1 MKVLGITGGVGAGKS
16 TVLMY
21 LKEHYGARVI
31 QADQVGHLLQRPHES
46 CYRRIVELFGSTVLN
61 ADGTIS
67 RPKLGAIV
75 YADPQKMA
83 RLNAIMHPSI
93 RRWIKSEVEAEQ
105 NRGCVPFVT
114 VEAALLLEDHYDE
127 ICDEIWYI
135 HTDDAVRIKRLQE
148 SRGYSEEKCRRIMAN
163 QKNECDFRAACQLVI
178 DNSSDIVQNTYEQ
191 MDKGLREHGFL

>member
-31 QADQVGHLLQRPHES
+31 QADQVGHLLQQPYES
-46 CYRRIVELFGSTVLN
+46 CYRRIVELFGTTVLN

-75 YADPQKMA
+75 YTDPQKMA

-105 NRGCVPFVT
+105 KRGCVPFVT

-127 ICDEIWYI
+127 ICDEIWYV

-148 SRGYSEEKCRRIMAN
+148 SRGYSEEMCRRIMAN

>member
-16 TVLMY
+16 TVLAY
-21 LKEHYGARVI
+21 LEEHYGARVI
-31 QADQVGHLLQRPHES
+31 QADEVGHLLQQPGES
-46 CYRRIVELFGSTVLN
+46 CYRRIVELFGPVVLN

-67 RPKLGAIV
+67 RPQLGAIV

-93 RRWIKSEVEAEQ
+93 RRWIKAEVEAEQ
-105 NRGCVPFVT
+105 KRGRVPFVT
-114 VEAALLLEDHYDE
+114 IEAALLLEDHYDE

-135 HTDDAVRIKRLQE
+135 HADDAVRIRRLME
-148 SRGYSEEKCRRIMAN
+148 SRGYSEEKCRSIMAN
-163 QKNECDFRAACQLVI
+163 QKKESDFRAACQLVI

>member
-105 NRGCVPFVT
+105 KRGCVPFVT

-148 SRGYSEEKCRRIMAN
+148 SRGYSEEMCRRIMAN

-191 MDKGLREHGFL
+191 IDKGLREHGFL

>member
-21 LKEHYGARVI
+21 LKEHYGARII

-46 CYRRIVELFGSTVLN
+46 CYRRIVELFGATVLN

-105 NRGCVPFVT
+105 KRGCVPFVT

-127 ICDEIWYI
+127 ICDEIWYV

>member
-93 RRWIKSEVEAEQ
+93 RRWIKSEVEEEQ
-105 NRGCVPFVT
+105 KRGCVPFVT

-148 SRGYSEEKCRRIMAN
+148 SRGYSEEMCRRIMAN

>member
-31 QADQVGHLLQRPHES
+31 QADQVGHLLQQPHES
-46 CYRRIVELFGSTVLN
+46 CYRRIVELFGTTVLN

-75 YADPQKMA
+75 YTDPQKMA
-83 RLNAIMHPSI
+83 RLNAIIIHLSDDGSS
-93 RRWIKSEVEAEQ
+93 RRSRQ
-105 NRGCVPFVT
+105 NKKRGCVPFVT

-127 ICDEIWYI
+127 ICDEIWYV

-148 SRGYSEEKCRRIMAN
+148 SRGYSEEMCRRIMAN

-178 DNSSDIVQNTYEQ
+178 DNQQ
-191 MDKGLREHGFL
+191 

>member
-46 CYRRIVELFGSTVLN
+46 CYRRIVELFGTTVLN

-75 YADPQKMA
+75 YADPQKMT

-105 NRGCVPFVT
+105 KRGCVPFVT

-127 ICDEIWYI
+127 ICDEIWYV

-148 SRGYSEEKCRRIMAN
+148 SRGYSEEMCRRIMAN

>member
-16 TVLMY
+16 TVLAY
-21 LKEHYGARVI
+21 LEERYGARVI
-31 QADQVGHLLQRPHES
+31 QADQVGHLLQQPGES
-46 CYRRIVELFGSTVLN
+46 CYRRIVELFGREILN

-75 YADPQKMA
+75 YADPRKMV

-93 RRWIKSEVEAEQ
+93 RRFIKAEVEAE
-105 NRGCVPFVT
+105 RKKGEVPFVT
-114 VEAALLLEDHYDE
+114 IEAALLLEDHYDE
-127 ICDEIWYI
+127 ICDEIWYVYAA
-135 HTDDAVRIKRLQE
+135 DAVRVERLKA
-148 SRGYSEEKCRRIMAN
+148 SRGYSEERCRSIMAN
-163 QKNECDFRAACQLVI
+163 QKKEPDFRAACRLVI

>member
-105 NRGCVPFVT
+105 KRGCVPFVT

-148 SRGYSEEKCRRIMAN
+148 SRDYSEEKCRRIMAN

>member
-21 LKEHYGARVI
+21 LKEHYGARII

-61 ADGTIS
+61 ADGTINRS
-67 RPKLGAIV
+67 KLGAIV

-105 NRGCVPFVT
+105 KRGCVPFVT

-127 ICDEIWYI
+127 ICDEIWYV

>member
-31 QADQVGHLLQRPHES
+31 QADQVGHLLQQPHES
-46 CYRRIVELFGSTVLN
+46 CYRRIVELFGTTVLN

-75 YADPQKMA
+75 YTDPQKMA

-93 RRWIKSEVEAEQ
+93 RRWIKSEVEACLLYTSPSPRD
-105 NRGCVPFVT
+105 RG
-114 VEAALLLEDHYDE
+114 
-127 ICDEIWYI
+127 
-135 HTDDAVRIKRLQE
+135 
-148 SRGYSEEKCRRIMAN
+148 
-163 QKNECDFRAACQLVI
+163 
-178 DNSSDIVQNTYEQ
+178 
-191 MDKGLREHGFL
+191 

>member
-21 LKEHYGARVI
+21 LKEHYGSRVN
-31 QADQVGHLLQRPHES
+31 QADQVGHLLQQPHEI
-46 CYRRIVELFGSTVLN
+46 CYSRIVELFGTTVLN

-75 YADPQKMA
+75 YTDPQKMA

-105 NRGCVPFVT
+105 KRGCVPFVT

-127 ICDEIWYI
+127 ICDEIWYV

-148 SRGYSEEKCRRIMAN
+148 SRGYSEEMCRRIMAN

>member
-46 CYRRIVELFGSTVLN
+46 CYRRIVELFGTTVLN

-75 YADPQKMA
+75 YTDPQKMA

-105 NRGCVPFVT
+105 KRGCVPFVT

-127 ICDEIWYI
+127 ICDEIWYV

-148 SRGYSEEKCRRIMAN
+148 SRGYSEEMCRRIMAN

>member
-46 CYRRIVELFGSTVLN
+46 CYRRIVELFGTTVLN

-105 NRGCVPFVT
+105 KRGCVPFVT

-148 SRGYSEEKCRRIMAN
+148 SRGYSEEMCRRIMAN

-191 MDKGLREHGFL
+191 IDKGLREHGFL

>member
-21 LKEHYGARVI
+21 LKEHYGARII

-46 CYRRIVELFGSTVLN
+46 CYRRIVELFGTTILN

-105 NRGCVPFVT
+105 KRGCVPFVT

-127 ICDEIWYI
+127 ICDEIWYV

>member
-46 CYRRIVELFGSTVLN
+46 CYRRIVELFGTTVLN

-105 NRGCVPFVT
+105 KRGCVPFVT

-127 ICDEIWYI
+127 ICDEIWYV

-148 SRGYSEEKCRRIMAN
+148 SRGYSEEMCRRIMAN

>member
-61 ADGTIS
+61 ADGTINRS
-67 RPKLGAIV
+67 KLGAIV

-105 NRGCVPFVT
+105 KRGCVPFVT

-127 ICDEIWYI
+127 ICDEIWYV

-148 SRGYSEEKCRRIMAN
+148 SRGYSEEKCRRIMEN
-163 QKNECDFRAACQLVI
+163 QKKECDFRAACQLVI

>member
-105 NRGCVPFVT
+105 KRGRVPFVT

-127 ICDEIWYI
+127 ICDEIWYV

-148 SRGYSEEKCRRIMAN
+148 SRGYSEEMCRRIMAN

-191 MDKGLREHGFL
+191 IDKGLREHGFL

>member
-105 NRGCVPFVT
+105 KRGCVPFVT

-127 ICDEIWYI
+127 ICDEIWYV

>member
-93 RRWIKSEVEAEQ
+93 RRWIKSEIEAEQ
-105 NRGCVPFVT
+105 KRGCVPFVT

-148 SRGYSEEKCRRIMAN
+148 SRGYSEEMCRRIMAN

-191 MDKGLREHGFL
+191 IDKGLREHGFL

>member
-105 NRGCVPFVT
+105 KRGCVPFVT

-127 ICDEIWYI
+127 ICDEIWYV

-148 SRGYSEEKCRRIMAN
+148 SRGYSEKMCRRIMAN

>member
-31 QADQVGHLLQRPHES
+31 QADQVGHLLQQPHES
-46 CYRRIVELFGSTVLN
+46 CYRRIVELFGTTVLN

-75 YADPQKMA
+75 YTDPQKMA

-93 RRWIKSEVEAEQ
+93 RRMDQVGG
-105 NRGCVPFVT
+105 RGRTKTGVC
-114 VEAALLLEDHYDE
+114 AIRD
-127 ICDEIWYI
+127 
-135 HTDDAVRIKRLQE
+135 
-148 SRGYSEEKCRRIMAN
+148 RRSGTSPG
-163 QKNECDFRAACQLVI
+163 RSL
-178 DNSSDIVQNTYEQ
+178 
-191 MDKGLREHGFL
+191 

>member
-31 QADQVGHLLQRPHES
+31 QADQVGHLLQQPHES
-46 CYRRIVELFGSTVLN
+46 CYRRIVELFGTTVLN

-75 YADPQKMA
+75 YTDPQKMA

-105 NRGCVPFVT
+105 KRGCVPFVT

-127 ICDEIWYI
+127 ICDEIWYV
-135 HTDDAVRIKRLQE
+135 HTDDAVRDQTVGRKAAAIR
-148 SRGYSEEKCRRIMAN
+148 RKC
-163 QKNECDFRAACQLVI
+163 AA
-178 DNSSDIVQNTYEQ
+178 
-191 MDKGLREHGFL
+191 GLWQIRKMNAISGLPVNW

>member
-105 NRGCVPFVT
+105 KRGCVPFVT

-148 SRGYSEEKCRRIMAN
+148 SRGYSEEMCRRIMAN

>member
-105 NRGCVPFVT
+105 KRGCVPFVT

>member
-16 TVLMY
+16 TVLAY
-21 LKEHYGARVI
+21 LEEHYGARVI
-31 QADQVGHLLQRPHES
+31 QADEVGHLLQQPGEG
-46 CYRRIVELFGSTVLN
+46 CYRRIVELFGPAVLN

-67 RPKLGAIV
+67 RPQLGAIV

-93 RRWIKSEVEAEQ
+93 RRWIKAEVEAEQ
-105 NRGCVPFVT
+105 KRGRVPFVT
-114 VEAALLLEDHYDE
+114 IEAALLLEDHYDE

-135 HTDDAVRIKRLQE
+135 HADDAVRIRRLME
-148 SRGYSEEKCRRIMAN
+148 SRGYSEKKCRSIMAN
-163 QKNECDFRAACQLVI
+163 QKKESDFRAACQLVI

>member
-21 LKEHYGARVI
+21 LKEHYGARII

-61 ADGTIS
+61 ADGTINRS
-67 RPKLGAIV
+67 KLGAIV

-105 NRGCVPFVT
+105 KRGCVPFVT

-127 ICDEIWYI
+127 ICDEIWYV

-148 SRGYSEEKCRRIMAN
+148 SRGYSEEMCRRIMAN

>member
-31 QADQVGHLLQRPHES
+31 QADQVGHLLKQPHES
-46 CYRRIVELFGSTVLN
+46 CYRRIVELFGTTVLN

-105 NRGCVPFVT
+105 KRGCVPFVT

-127 ICDEIWYI
+127 ICDEIWYV

-148 SRGYSEEKCRRIMAN
+148 SRGYSEEMCHRIMAN

>member
-31 QADQVGHLLQRPHES
+31 QADQVGHLLQQPHES
-46 CYRRIVELFGSTVLN
+46 CYRRIVELFGTTVLN

-75 YADPQKMA
+75 YTDPQKMA

-93 RRWIKSEVEAEQ
+93 PTNGSSRRSRQ
-105 NRGCVPFVT
+105 N
-114 VEAALLLEDHYDE
+114 
-127 ICDEIWYI
+127 
-135 HTDDAVRIKRLQE
+135 
-148 SRGYSEEKCRRIMAN
+148 
-163 QKNECDFRAACQLVI
+163 KNGGVCH
-178 DNSSDIVQNTYEQ
+178 S
-191 MDKGLREHGFL
+191 